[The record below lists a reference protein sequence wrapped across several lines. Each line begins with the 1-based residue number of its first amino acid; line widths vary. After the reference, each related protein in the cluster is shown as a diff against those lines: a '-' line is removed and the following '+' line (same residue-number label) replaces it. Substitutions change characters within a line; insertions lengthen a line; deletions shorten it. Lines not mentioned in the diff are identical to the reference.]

1 MPASPANL
9 QAEVVSYDI
18 KVSGQFIKDTYEVL
32 SIEVDKAVGRINTA
46 QIVFFLPFEAG
57 EDSSFL
63 LSEATEFEP
72 GNKIEIAVGSAETK
86 TTIFKGIIVNQS
98 VRNHGAQSIEW
109 VLRCSDESVKMTLGH
124 KSKNFAN
131 MADSAI
137 IASVI
142 GDAGLSCTVES
153 TAVTHKQLVQYQCND
168 WDFVLER
175 AEANGLLVYS
185 EDGTVT
191 VKKPLASGEP
201 ILLIDF
207 GTDVL
212 SYDFGVDSRFQLSAV
227 TCSAWDGNTLKMAEG
242 KSTEPTLSTHGN
254 LDGKKMGSALC
265 ANPALHGSSAPLE
278 QDEIKNWAS
287 ALLLKSRLAKITGT
301 VTFFGNALPKLNTLV
316 KLAGFGARFN
326 GTPMVTSIRHEVR
339 AGLWQTTLGF
349 GLQPEWYHAQR
360 AVNAPPAGGLLP
372 AVQGLQP
379 GVVLKISDDPDGL
392 YRIKVDAPLLL
403 GSGDGIWARLIQ
415 FYATAGKGSFF
426 LPEVGDEVILGFFD
440 GDPRFPVIIGSVYS
454 SKNKP
459 QYAPDPK
466 NSIKAIVTK
475 NDLKIE
481 LDDENMALT
490 ISTPAGNQ
498 FVLSDKDKT
507 IRVKDQSGNKIE
519 MTSSGIS
526 MSSIK
531 DVSIDAKGKITLSA
545 VQDISI
551 AASGGNVSVEGLNVE
566 AKAQME
572 ASVQGTASAEIKST
586 GVTTVKGSMVMI
598 N

>member
-98 VRNHGAQSIEW
+98 VRNHGAQSNEW
-109 VLRCSDESVKMTLGH
+109 VLRCSDESVKLTLGH

-227 TCSAWDGNTLKMAEG
+227 TCSAWEGNTLKMAEG
-242 KSTEPTLSTHGN
+242 KSTEPSLSTHGN

-459 QYAPDPK
+459 QYTPDAK

-481 LDDENMALT
+481 LDDENKVLT

-498 FVLSDKDKT
+498 FVLSDKDKS

-519 MTSSGIS
+519 MTTSGIS

-551 AASGGNVSVEGLNVE
+551 SASGGNVSVEGLNVE